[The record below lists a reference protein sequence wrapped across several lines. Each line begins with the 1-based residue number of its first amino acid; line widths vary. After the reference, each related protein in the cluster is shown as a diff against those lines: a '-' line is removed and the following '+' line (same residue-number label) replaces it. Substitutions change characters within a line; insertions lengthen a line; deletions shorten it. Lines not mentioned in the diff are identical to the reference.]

1 MIESLE
7 RRAMTLAAAAGLV
20 VVLNSATS
28 FAFNFGVESWKVALF
43 VASLVAMVVC
53 IGLAVLALAPEGSWK
68 GAGPDRPL
76 VLFWAIAAF
85 ALGITLIALLSAI
98 GALQALGE
106 DTLFG

>member
-20 VVLNSATS
+20 VVLNGATS
-28 FAFNFGVESWKVALF
+28 VAFNFGVESWKVGLF
-43 VASLVAMVVC
+43 VAGLVAMVVC
-53 IGLAVLALAPEGSWK
+53 IGLALLAIAPENAWK
-68 GAGPDRPL
+68 GAGSDRPL
-76 VLFWAIAAF
+76 LLFWATAAF

-106 DTLFG
+106 ETPFG